1 MQKANRTSIKTRVH
15 VQLVMFCWLEI
26 ISTQCWALVVDYSN
40 TTAVVSFS
48 CAMCNKFAICAHYS
62 SLFLKLRFHKT
73 HISLFINGLSP
84 WVEYAECW
92 EVLQMSNRLRL
103 LSLWSFAWKHA
114 DTVGLRAT
122 WHIPLH
128 WMKCLINCPKHV
140 DRRINRDY
148 FIIKLR
154 SFFYY
159 MRSPFSCW
167 SWTERVRGGG
177 SRCSRF
183 QLKTWWIHDRPLAR
197 ALFRSTS
204 DLF

>member
-1 MQKANRTSIKTRVH
+1 
-15 VQLVMFCWLEI
+15 
-26 ISTQCWALVVDYSN
+26 
-40 TTAVVSFS
+40 
-48 CAMCNKFAICAHYS
+48 MCNKFAICAHYS

-114 DTVGLRAT
+114 DIVGLRAT

-177 SRCSRF
+177 SQCSRF
-183 QLKTWWIHDRPLAR
+183 QLKTWWIHDRPLTSFI
-197 ALFRSTS
+197 LFNFRPFLVSPSQSSCSRLVTHFRCIQYVFFLIL
-204 DLF
+204 LFIFFRGD